1 MTADTG
7 WPNASGAP
15 VPLEVHDNID
25 MECASVSFWKNEP
38 FANFYGSY
46 FAEDQVVS
54 FVRRPNIAAVA
65 DIVGGDAVQKLYM
78 LPDVTDFRI
87 QVGGLFSSEWRWFPE
102 PANMVDPVSGALVN
116 QAFYWNAP
124 APPLTLVPPDK
135 PFPLTANGITI
146 YWYSDTA
153 LAYIIG
159 IPDPWPQA
167 IKFTFTLYDKDRR
180 HFPEGK
186 TFTYIVNLPK
196 RV

>member
-1 MTADTG
+1 
-7 WPNASGAP
+7 
-15 VPLEVHDNID
+15 
-25 MECASVSFWKNEP
+25 
-38 FANFYGSY
+38 
-46 FAEDQVVS
+46 VS